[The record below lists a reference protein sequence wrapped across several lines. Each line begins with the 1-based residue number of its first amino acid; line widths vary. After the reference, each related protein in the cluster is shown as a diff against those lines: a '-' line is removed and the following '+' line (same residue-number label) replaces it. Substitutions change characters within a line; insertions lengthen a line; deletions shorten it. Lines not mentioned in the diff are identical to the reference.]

1 MPAKQVG
8 DKYPDRD
15 MPLDSEA
22 LKRLVEEVENHE
34 VSEQT
39 CLPSVIIVPTIATTG
54 EYYRISIATEAGH
67 GSPEGCESL

>member
-34 VSEQT
+34 V
-39 CLPSVIIVPTIATTG
+39 LPSFGYNRT
-54 EYYRISIATEAGH
+54 YNRH
-67 GSPEGCESL
+67 NR